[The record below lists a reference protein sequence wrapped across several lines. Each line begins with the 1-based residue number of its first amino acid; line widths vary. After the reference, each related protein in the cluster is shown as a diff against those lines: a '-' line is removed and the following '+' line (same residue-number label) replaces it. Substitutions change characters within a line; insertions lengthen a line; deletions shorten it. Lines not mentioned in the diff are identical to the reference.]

1 MLRWLRWVLTN
12 PRFDGKVVFI
22 TGASAGLGEQ
32 LTKDIVS
39 RGAKKVIIAARRVQ
53 ELERVRQETGQP
65 DKVEVLQLDMAEP
78 E

>member
-1 MLRWLRWVLTN
+1 MLTN

-78 E
+78 DQVQ